1 MIGAELLAAA
11 AAMVGGAGSGDE
23 GVAALR
29 AQWPNLRF
37 VACSE
42 DDIPARLAP
51 AFEADGFNLYLVG
64 GGEHCLAL
72 TRDLESAIG
81 VVVARVAE

>member
-1 MIGAELLAAA
+1 MITEAILAKAAA
-11 AAMVGGAGSGDE
+11 LVAREGFGDAC
-23 GVAALR
+23 VSVLR
-29 AQWPNLRF
+29 KEWPGLRF

-42 DDIPARLAP
+42 DDIPARLSP

-72 TRDLESAIG
+72 SQDADSAIG
-81 VVVARVAE
+81 IVVASVED